1 MAYKVIILYRLY
13 MPSYFL
19 GTFTEYPYLI
29 INVLIYFYIIIR
41 LHTYCKSENNKSS
54 LPSKT
59 KASLLCTNST
69 AAIGSVISNAAI

>member
-1 MAYKVIILYRLY
+1 MFTYSSSFYQIQCKLHVII
-13 MPSYFL
+13 
-19 GTFTEYPYLI
+19 YLI

>member
-1 MAYKVIILYRLY
+1 MFTYSSSFYQIQCKLHVII
-13 MPSYFL
+13 
-19 GTFTEYPYLI
+19 YLI
-29 INVLIYFYIIIR
+29 INVLIYFYIIIH
-41 LHTYCKSENNKSS
+41 LHSYYCKSENNKSS

>member
-1 MAYKVIILYRLY
+1 MFTYSSS
-13 MPSYFL
+13 SYQIQYTPCNYIFKS
-19 GTFTEYPYLI
+19 TDQYI
-29 INVLIYFYIIIR
+29 FYIIIR
-41 LHTYCKSENNKSS
+41 LHAYYCKSENNKSS